1 MGDMFGNEA
10 DILGMIKEYLNF
22 AEFEETAKQFEKE
35 CKIKGKPIPKS
46 QGNAVQDS
54 KALIIQKDLMSS
66 FEDGDY
72 KVFFELWNEHIP
84 VEDRDSHPTAQKL
97 EFYLHIHFTIY
108 PLKHCL
114 GRPDQGDFDERITH
128 FKHFLETRGSAL
140 SQTTEFLPF
149 YALPFVPNPVAHP
162 SFKNLFQDSWMPEM
176 KEKLEK
182 FLSTTLKASNTPRLV
197 TIYREGFPSNKD
209 TVQQLHLQ
217 LAEAERKASSYV
229 KKFQKMQ
236 ADYHKLIGVTA
247 ELVDS
252 LEATVSGKMIS
263 PEYLQGV
270 CVRLFS
276 NQMRQSVAQSIDFT
290 RPGTGYYSMSPYDD
304 GYASSMLRAS
314 VAPPRPKDVPLLPSL
329 DYEKLKRDLANGSDR
344 LKALLL
350 QALRWRLTRSVHGE
364 QRDTV
369 LQAFISND
377 LLERVS
383 RSSSSSRKKTVL
395 HLMKSKNEIVRQ
407 YMARL
412 INAFASLSD
421 GRMYLSQIPSLLKI
435 LLDSMKTEEKDSL
448 TRENLLGAL
457 QKLSLRRAQQTAMI
471 RAGLI
476 GWLVDELHDSDCLTD
491 YTLEY
496 AVALLMNLCLRTQGK
511 RKCAENAKH
520 VLKVL
525 TDLLGHENHEI
536 RPYVNG
542 ALYSILGIS
551 AVREA
556 AREMSM
562 EEILCCYSKE
572 ENPELNRQI
581 EFIIKQLNS
590 GDVTEDGAESDDEEE
605 EDDDEEDAMEAD
617 LDKEEVLQPQPK
629 ELSGE
634 SLLTTEY
641 LGIMTNMVK
650 AKRRSGP
657 PAGHSVDEPLQ
668 RPVTPSSHRNTIDSR
683 REGDYPLSRESLPL
697 SRYDSRP
704 PTRSGSRPSTSDSL
718 HRTLVSESE
727 CWRSSQESGL
737 EGSVVGQPPPPATSE
752 SNGHVTSDSIPAF
765 ASRPKIPRTP
775 DTDAGLKRHS
785 PLLVPQFSQ
794 SEPQQSSRPSSS
806 GSAARSHRLSL
817 LCVHFED
824 FLCVR

>member
-22 AEFEETAKQFEKE
+22 GEFEETAKQFEKE
-35 CKIKGKPIPKS
+35 CKIKGKPIP
-46 QGNAVQDS
+46 NAVRDS

-72 KVFFELWNEHIP
+72 KVFFELWNEHVP

-114 GRPDQGDFDERITH
+114 GRPDRGDFDERITH

-149 YALPFVPNPVAHP
+149 YALPFVPNPVVHP

-182 FLSTTLKASNTPRLV
+182 FLSMTLKASNIPRLV
-197 TIYREGFPSNKD
+197 TIYREGVSSNKD

-276 NQMRQSVAQSIDFT
+276 NQMRHSVAQSIDFT

-314 VAPPRPKDVPLLPSL
+314 IAPPRPKDVPLLPSL

-377 LLERVS
+377 LLERD
-383 RSSSSSRKKTVL
+383 SSSRSSRKKTVL

-435 LLDSMKTEEKDSL
+435 LLDTMKLEEKDSL

-556 AREMSM
+556 AREVSM

-641 LGIMTNMVK
+641 LGIMTNMAK
-650 AKRRSGP
+650 TKRRSGP

-668 RPVTPSSHRNTIDSR
+668 RPVTPSSHRNTIDSQ

-697 SRYDSRP
+697 SSFDSRP

-737 EGSVVGQPPPPATSE
+737 EGSVVGHAPPPATGNSN
-752 SNGHVTSDSIPAF
+752 SNGHTTSDSNPAF
-765 ASRPKIPRTP
+765 TSRPKIPRTP
-775 DTDAGLKRHS
+775 DTDAGLKRRS

-806 GSAARSHRLSL
+806 GSAARSHRLSSL
-817 LCVHFED
+817 SN
-824 FLCVR
+824 RK